1 MNLVCACGSDVSVA
15 DVYIN
20 EFIQLSGRRVP
31 PWHRHIANTADVAT
45 PWCNLLITGLRYTG
59 PERWKN
65 HPWFSCSL
73 ITNKTSISANAD
85 GPRDAASGSRDVT
98 TPLSGMV
105 RRPQAGTNYTI
116 NLIPREAVVLH
127 TYSTVA
133 GVASDRPANFTL
145 KGVHGVNTALR

>member
-1 MNLVCACGSDVSVA
+1 MRAVAVSPQKVHRSITHELLVDHARPQELHALKRRKSRFVRSNMCINL
-15 DVYIN
+15 YIDN
-20 EFIQLSGRRVP
+20 
-31 PWHRHIANTADVAT
+31 
-45 PWCNLLITGLRYTG
+45 
-59 PERWKN
+59 
-65 HPWFSCSL
+65 
-73 ITNKTSISANAD
+73 ISANAD